1 MLFGKQVKRIDFM
14 IACLLFVAAC
24 LSLYQWQST
33 ARLADQVAEKQQ
45 KLDEIKA
52 IASAVKSL
60 PNYSTPTSA
69 ELTLVE
75 VQRVLNRLALKP
87 ETIDLKNNGRIQISF
102 EKIGFNQLLRIL
114 PILQRAFIL
123 VEQLEIEKTE
133 NNGFVSVD
141 LVLTR
146 LAE

>member
-33 ARLADQVAEKQQ
+33 TRLADQVAAKQQ
-45 KLDEIKA
+45 KLDEIKV

-60 PNYSTPTSA
+60 PNYSTPTST
-69 ELTLVE
+69 ELTLAE
-75 VQRVLNRLALKP
+75 VQRVMNRQALKP
-87 ETIDLKNNGRIQISF
+87 ETMDFKNNGRIHIRF
-102 EKIGFNQLLRIL
+102 EEIGFNQLLRIL
-114 PILQRAFIL
+114 PMLQRAFIL
-123 VEQLEIEKTE
+123 VEKLEIAKTE
-133 NNGFVSVD
+133 NSGFVSVE